1 MYAWAMSLILTLEH
15 TYAVAIGDLKK
26 VRRSIENDVLPIL
39 EKADKAA
46 PTIEAITG
54 LICPQLVNIERTAE
68 ALLAKAIVAIED
80 AEKAAA
86 GGFVNVALDAQL
98 VADIKAVAP
107 AVKAAAP
114 TVPPAPT
121 T

>member
-1 MYAWAMSLILTLEH
+1 
-15 TYAVAIGDLKK
+15 V
-26 VRRSIENDVLPIL
+26 
-39 EKADKAA
+39 
-46 PTIEAITG
+46 
-54 LICPQLVNIERTAE
+54 
-68 ALLAKAIVAIED
+68 LAKAIVAIED